1 MDGVLKTLEAIIG
14 VKQGDL
20 LGPQLFTFFIAAVME
35 TWRSSSTHEFPTF
48 RSRPDYQMTGRRSTA
63 RGDEF
68 SVSDLEYADDTGLP
82 FCSRSDLDEQT
93 PRVVAHFKRSQRRIG
108 SRKLSG
114 QGTERYYFSG
124 IARVTK
130 KKPESHLVWYS
141 DANSG
146 SRDGTF
152 DARARQ

>member
-1 MDGVLKTLEAIIG
+1 MPQRPGESEHRKSYLK
-14 VKQGDL
+14 
-20 LGPQLFTFFIAAVME
+20 M
-35 TWRSSSTHEFPTF
+35 SSC
-48 RSRPDYQMTGRRSTA
+48 
-63 RGDEF
+63 
-68 SVSDLEYADDTGLP
+68 LP
-82 FCSRSDLDEQT
+82 FT
-93 PRVVAHFKRSQRRIG
+93 QRRIG